1 MITNKTVPDGF
12 VIITSEQTAGKGQRG
27 NSWEARAGM
36 NLTFSLVIQPRI
48 QIGQQF
54 WLNIIASLAVYNLL
68 TKYFGNK
75 VKVKWPNDIY
85 FQDWKICGI
94 LIRNFIKGTDI
105 ENSIIGIGLNVNQL
119 KFDEPKAISMAMAGG
134 QQFSLQ
140 SVLDDLLKQLEY
152 FLMQLRLGNFK
163 ELKENYLSHLYWLD
177 QQHLFKSNE
186 LFKGT
191 ITGIDDNGLLL
202 IKTDE
207 GERYFNFKEVEFV
220 K

>member
-1 MITNKTVPDGF
+1 
-12 VIITSEQTAGKGQRG
+12 
-27 NSWEARAGM
+27 
-36 NLTFSLVIQPRI
+36 
-48 QIGQQF
+48 
-54 WLNIIASLAVYNLL
+54 
-68 TKYFGNK
+68 
-75 VKVKWPNDIY
+75 
-85 FQDWKICGI
+85 
-94 LIRNFIKGTDI
+94 
-105 ENSIIGIGLNVNQL
+105 
-119 KFDEPKAISMAMAGG
+119 MAGG